1 MPATPNSPFN
11 WRAQPS
17 VLANDHDI
25 NGVNRRKSQQ
35 ATALKKAPFILNGV
49 DPRTPHNQVNAY
61 GRAVVSNTKRAFGL

>member
-17 VLANDHDI
+17 VLANDPDI
-25 NGVNRRKSQQ
+25 NGINHRKSQQ

-49 DPRTPHNQVNAY
+49 DPRTPHNQISVC
-61 GRAVVSNTKRAFGL
+61 GRAVVAKSKDVYGL